1 MLFSPDSTFESAPP
15 KSSCDFNS
23 SQLSAQLYKT
33 CSCSCNTGKSCILGS
48 LGSGCGIKHWRT
60 STDLWW
66 SGRLERFKPSST
78 PAPWGK
84 TKALGLLP
92 GAENAQECLITVL
105 QCLRGSCKENG
116 GSLFT
121 VGNGYKLS
129 VSATDFLAYSVLCS
143 KNGNTF
149 NMSEHKN
156 KRQNPTSKTARL
168 LIPCNAPS

>member
-1 MLFSPDSTFESAPP
+1 MRSILRTAMLFSPDSTFESAPP

-116 GSLFT
+116 RLSLHSGQWVQIICF
-121 VGNGYKLS
+121 S
-129 VSATDFLAYSVLCS
+129 HRFPCIFSSVL
-143 KNGNTF
+143 
-149 NMSEHKN
+149 
-156 KRQNPTSKTARL
+156 
-168 LIPCNAPS
+168 